1 MQCFSVTEI
10 QNTPSEALHQAAVE
24 PVLLTAESQPSYV
37 IMSIDNYEH
46 LISKLARLEDLEI
59 GQQAQTNLATS
70 RMVGTEIFTTEIQ
83 RLAAIV
89 RMRHTD

>member
-37 IMSIDNYEH
+37 IMSIDNYQH
-46 LISKLARLEDLEI
+46 LIDRLTRLEDLAI
-59 GQQAQTNLATS
+59 SQQAQTNLAIS
-70 RMVGTEIFTTEIQ
+70 RMVGTEIFTAELQ
-83 RLAAIV
+83 RLA
-89 RMRHTD
+89 MLDGDD

>member
-1 MQCFSVTEI
+1 MQCFSVAEI

-37 IMSIDNYEH
+37 IMSIENYEQ
-46 LISKLARLEDLEI
+46 LIGRLTRLEDLAI

-70 RMVGTEIFTTEIQ
+70 RMVGTENFTTEIH
-83 RLAAIV
+83 RLSVQKA
-89 RMRHTD
+89 

>member
-10 QNTPSEALHQAAVE
+10 QDTDSKALHQAALE

-37 IMSIDNYEH
+37 IMSIDNYEQ
-46 LISKLARLEDLEI
+46 LINRLARLEDLAI

-70 RMVGTEIFTTEIQ
+70 KMVGTEIFTAELQ
-83 RLAAIV
+83 RLAMLDGDV
-89 RMRHTD
+89 

>member
-46 LISKLARLEDLEI
+46 SIALGTLRERQTDSKTIASEYNR
-59 GQQAQTNLATS
+59 
-70 RMVGTEIFTTEIQ
+70 FTI
-83 RLAAIV
+83 LWN
-89 RMRHTD
+89 